1 MSWIA
6 TAENAAAHEIATVAV
21 VPYDFRLDA
30 HIGRLDPARLRGHFI
45 FLRHGIIFVEL
56 LPIVRSFAWQT

>member
-1 MSWIA
+1 MSRIA
-6 TAENAAAHEIATVAV
+6 TAENAVDHEVATVAV

-45 FLRHGIIFVEL
+45 FRRMI
-56 LPIVRSFAWQT
+56 

>member
-21 VPYDFRLDA
+21 VPYDFPLM
-30 HIGRLDPARLRGHFI
+30 L
-45 FLRHGIIFVEL
+45 
-56 LPIVRSFAWQT
+56 T